1 MITTIFIPTI
11 IVTSF
16 NFSPRGG
23 ESATE
28 VSKPQIR
35 DKKKDPLVQE
45 EDYNFHGHIVVYNT
59 RNQQVINMP
68 LEEYVKGGVVAAEM
82 PGEFHIE
89 ALKAQAVAS
98 RTYALS
104 RAMNYPEGHPD
115 HIEAPPLCTGIHCQ
129 AYLTKEELQDLH
141 AKDWMEK
148 YWSKI
153 EEAVNSTKGQVL
165 YYNDELIESP
175 PYHSTSGGMTEDSLN
190 VFAVDKPY
198 LKAVESPYEE
208 EAPKFKALLTLTG
221 DEFIS
226 KLNTKYPGTNITKE
240 NLQDKIKLVEKKPHP
255 AE

>member
-1 MITTIFIPTI
+1 MPPKFL
-11 IVTSF
+11 S
-16 NFSPRGG
+16 
-23 ESATE
+23 
-28 VSKPQIR
+28 PQIR

-175 PYHSTSGGMTEDSLN
+175 YHSTSGGMTEDSLN